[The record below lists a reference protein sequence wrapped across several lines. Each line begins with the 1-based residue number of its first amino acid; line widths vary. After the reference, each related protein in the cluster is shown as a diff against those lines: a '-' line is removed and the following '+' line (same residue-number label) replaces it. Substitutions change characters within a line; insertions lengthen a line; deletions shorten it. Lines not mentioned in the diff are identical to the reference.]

1 MKRLGAMDAAFL
13 YMETANAPA
22 HAAALQLF
30 EPPADGRDFYDAF
43 RSHLITRIPLLPH
56 LHQHLHETPMGLDH
70 PVWVADSDVDLRH
83 HLGRERLE
91 PPGTIDQLT
100 ALAERLY
107 PPLLNRSR
115 PLWHY
120 TVIEGLA
127 NGQVALFMKAHHAC
141 MDGIAAQA
149 TFETFFSSTADVPP
163 PPRVT
168 PVHSEPEP
176 GFFELMRDAYG
187 HLAEQP
193 RRTLRA
199 LPETARALAKL
210 GARSLKSAA
219 APLAPRTRFDVNVS
233 DERRFAIT
241 SLSLARVRAVA
252 KARGA
257 TINDVIMA
265 LCGGALRRYLD
276 GKAELPDETLV
287 AFAPV
292 SVRTSDDDAS
302 NQVIGMMAP
311 LATDEGD
318 PLSRL
323 DAVREGATR
332 AKAQLED
339 IKGLVPS
346 DFAIPGVAALIPGIF
361 QLMSNLHVQERMPP
375 LYNVTVSNV
384 PGIRHPV
391 YMSGARMVAEY
402 PMSIVQ
408 DGCALNITVMGVE
421 DALDFG
427 IVACARAVPD
437 VEVIRDLLADAFVEL
452 EGALARRG

>member
-13 YMETANAPA
+13 YMETANAPT

-30 EPPADGRDFYDAF
+30 EPPTDAREFYDAF
-43 RSHLITRIPLLPH
+43 RTHLRARIPLLPH
-56 LHQHLHETPMGLDH
+56 LHQHLHDTPLGLDH
-70 PVWVADSDVDLRH
+70 PVWVASSQVDLRY
-83 HLGRERLE
+83 HLQHEHLE
-91 PPGTIDQLT
+91 PPGTLDQLT

-107 PPLLNRSR
+107 PPLLDRTR
-115 PLWHY
+115 PLWQY
-120 TVIEGLA
+120 TVIDGLA

-141 MDGIAAQA
+141 MDGVAAQA
-149 TFETFFSSTADVPP
+149 TFDTFFSSSPDPAPIA
-163 PPRVT
+163 RVK
-168 PVHSEPEP
+168 PIRSEPEP
-176 GFFELMRDAYG
+176 GFFTLLRDAYG

-210 GARSLKSAA
+210 GARTLESD
-219 APLAPRTRFDVNVS
+219 APPAPRTRFDVNVS
-233 DERRFAIT
+233 HERRFAVT
-241 SLSLARVRAVA
+241 TLSLARVRAAA

-257 TINDVIMA
+257 TINDVVMA
-265 LCGGALRRYLD
+265 LSGGALRRYLA
-276 GKAELPDETLV
+276 GKGELPDETLV

-292 SVRTSDDDAS
+292 SMRSAGDDAGSS
-302 NQVIGMMAP
+302 NQLFGMMVP
-311 LATDEGD
+311 LASDVED

-323 DAVREGATR
+323 DAVHEGATR

-339 IKGLVPS
+339 IKDLLPS
-346 DFAIPGVAALIPGIF
+346 NFAMPGVAALVPGFF
-361 QLMSNLHVQERMPP
+361 QLMSSLHVQERMPP

-427 IVACARAVPD
+427 VVACARAVPD
-437 VEVIRDLLADAFVEL
+437 VDVVRDLLADAFIEL
-452 EGALARRG
+452 EGAVARG

>member
-43 RSHLITRIPLLPH
+43 RSHLVTRIPLLPH

-70 PVWVADSDVDLRH
+70 PVWVANSNVDLH
-83 HLGRERLE
+83 YHLGHERLE

-107 PPLLNRSR
+107 PPLLDRSR
-115 PLWHY
+115 PLWQY
-120 TVIEGLA
+120 TVIDGLA

-149 TFETFFSSTADVPP
+149 TFDTFFSATPDPTP
-163 PPRVT
+163 TPRAA
-168 PVHSEPEP
+168 PIPSEREP
-176 GFFELMRDAYG
+176 GFFELMRDTYG

-199 LPETARALAKL
+199 LPQAARALAKL
-210 GARSLKSAA
+210 GARSLESN
-219 APLAPRTRFDVNVS
+219 APPAPRTRFDVNVS
-233 DERRFAIT
+233 KERRFAVS
-241 SLSLARVRAVA
+241 SLSLARVRTVA
-252 KARGA
+252 KARGV

-265 LCGGALRRYLD
+265 LCGGALRRYLA
-276 GKAELPDETLV
+276 GKDELPDETLV

-292 SVRTSDDDAS
+292 SIRTSDDDALS
-302 NQVIGMMAP
+302 NQVIGMMTP
-311 LATDEGD
+311 LATDIDD
-318 PLSRL
+318 PLARL
-323 DAVREGATR
+323 DAVHEGATI

-339 IKGLVPS
+339 IKGLVPT
-346 DFAIPGVAALIPGIF
+346 DFAMPGVAALIPGIF

-375 LYNVTVSNV
+375 LYNVAVSNV
-384 PGIRHPV
+384 PGIRHPI

-408 DGCALNITVMGVE
+408 DGAALNITVMGIE
-421 DALDFG
+421 DALDVG

-437 VEVIRDLLADAFVEL
+437 VNVIRDLLADAFVEL
-452 EGALARRG
+452 EAAART

>member
-1 MKRLGAMDAAFL
+1 MKRLTAMDAAFL
-13 YMETANAPA
+13 YMETPNAPA
-22 HAAALQLF
+22 HAAGLQLF
-30 EPPADGRDFYDAF
+30 EPSADGRDFYDAF
-43 RSHLITRIPLLPH
+43 RAHLITRIPLLPH
-56 LHQHLHETPMGLDH
+56 LHQRLHETPMGLDH
-70 PVWVADSDVDLRH
+70 PVWVVQGDVDLRH
-83 HLGRERLE
+83 HLGHERLE

-107 PPLLNRSR
+107 PPLLNRAR
-115 PLWHY
+115 PLWRY
-120 TVIEGLA
+120 TVIDGLA

-141 MDGIAAQA
+141 MDGIAAQ
-149 TFETFFSSTADVPP
+149 TTIDTFFSSSPDPEPEAPVPP
-163 PPRVT
+163 VR
-168 PVHSEPEP
+168 SEREP
-176 GFFELMRDAYG
+176 GFFQLMRDSYG
-187 HLAEQP
+187 HLAQQP
-193 RRTLRA
+193 GRTLRA
-199 LPETARALAKL
+199 LPDAARALAKL
-210 GARSLKSAA
+210 GARSLENN
-219 APLAPRTRFDVNVS
+219 APPAPRTRFDVNVS
-233 DERRFAIT
+233 AERRFAIT
-241 SLSLARVRAVA
+241 TLSLARVRAVA

-276 GKAELPDETLV
+276 GKGELPQESLV

-292 SVRTSDDDAS
+292 SIRTADDDPAS
-302 NQVIGMMAP
+302 NQVIGMMTP
-311 LATDEGD
+311 LATDEKH
-318 PLSRL
+318 PLARL
-323 DAVREGATR
+323 NAVREGATQ

-346 DFAIPGVAALIPGIF
+346 DFAIPGMAALVPGFF

-427 IVACARAVPD
+427 VVACARAVPD
-437 VEVIRDLLADAFVEL
+437 VDVIRDLLGDAFIEL
-452 EGALARRG
+452 EGAVARG

>member
-30 EPPADGRDFYDAF
+30 EPPADGRNFYDAF

-70 PVWVADSDVDLRH
+70 PVWVANSNVDLH
-83 HLGRERLE
+83 YHLGHERLE

-107 PPLLNRSR
+107 PPLLDRSR
-115 PLWHY
+115 PLWQY
-120 TVIEGLA
+120 TVIDGLA
-127 NGQVALFMKAHHAC
+127 SGQVALFMKAHHAC

-149 TFETFFSSTADVPP
+149 TFDTFFSATPDPEP
-163 PPRVT
+163 TPRVR
-168 PVHSEPEP
+168 PIPSEREP
-176 GFFELMRDAYG
+176 GFFELLRDAYG

-199 LPETARALAKL
+199 LPEAARALAKL
-210 GARSLKSAA
+210 GARSLEGN
-219 APLAPRTRFDVNVS
+219 APPAPRTRFDVNVS
-233 DERRFAIT
+233 NERRFAVT
-241 SLSLARVRAVA
+241 SLSLARVRTVA
-252 KARGA
+252 KARGV

-265 LCGGALRRYLD
+265 LCGGALRRYLA
-276 GKAELPDETLV
+276 GKGELPDETLV

-292 SVRTSDDDAS
+292 SVRASDDDVAS
-302 NQVIGMMAP
+302 NQVIGMMTP
-311 LATDEGD
+311 LATDIEN

-323 DAVREGATR
+323 DAVHEGATN

-339 IKGLVPS
+339 IKGLVPT
-346 DFAIPGVAALIPGIF
+346 DFAMPGVAALVPGIF

-375 LYNVTVSNV
+375 LYNVAVSNV

-408 DGCALNITVMGVE
+408 DGAALNITVMGVE
-421 DALDFG
+421 DALDVG

-437 VEVIRDLLADAFVEL
+437 VNVIRDLLADAFVEL
-452 EGALARRG
+452 EAAART

>member
-70 PVWVADSDVDLRH
+70 PVWVASSNVDLHYHLRH
-83 HLGRERLE
+83 ERLE

-107 PPLLNRSR
+107 PPLLDRSR
-115 PLWHY
+115 PLWQY
-120 TVIEGLA
+120 TVIDGLA

-149 TFETFFSSTADVPP
+149 TFDTFFSATPDPEPTAHVRPIP
-163 PPRVT
+163 
-168 PVHSEPEP
+168 SEREP
-176 GFFELMRDAYG
+176 GFFKLLRDAYG

-199 LPETARALAKL
+199 LPEAARALAKL
-210 GARSLKSAA
+210 GARSLESN
-219 APLAPRTRFDVNVS
+219 APPAPRTRFDVNVS
-233 DERRFAIT
+233 NERRFAVT
-241 SLSLARVRAVA
+241 SLSLARVRTVA
-252 KARGA
+252 KARGV

-265 LCGGALRRYLD
+265 LCGGALRRYLA
-276 GKAELPDETLV
+276 GKGELPDETLV

-292 SVRTSDDDAS
+292 SVRTSDDDVSS
-302 NQVIGMMAP
+302 NQVIGMMTP
-311 LATDEGD
+311 LATDIEN

-323 DAVREGATR
+323 DAVHEGATN
-332 AKAQLED
+332 AKAQLDD
-339 IKGLVPS
+339 IKGLVPT
-346 DFAIPGVAALIPGIF
+346 DFAMPGVAALIPGMF
-361 QLMSNLHVQERMPP
+361 QLMSTLHVQERMPP
-375 LYNVTVSNV
+375 LYNVAVSNV

-408 DGCALNITVMGVE
+408 DGAALNITMMGVE
-421 DALDFG
+421 DALDVG

-437 VEVIRDLLADAFVEL
+437 VNVIRDLLADAFVEL
-452 EGALARRG
+452 EAAARA